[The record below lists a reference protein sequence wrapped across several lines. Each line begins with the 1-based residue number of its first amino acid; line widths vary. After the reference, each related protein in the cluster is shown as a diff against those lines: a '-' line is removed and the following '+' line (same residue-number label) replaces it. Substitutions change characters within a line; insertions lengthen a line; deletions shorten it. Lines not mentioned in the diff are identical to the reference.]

1 MNSLIW
7 ILRKPGSRR
16 ARALEI
22 LLPTKERIHL
32 RHRKEDPR
40 GWRETIAGIL
50 NRQSAGF
57 EGGEGPDGK
66 EHASVYSLQ
75 GEHGDY
81 TGFLRDWRKCGKRT
95 GTLQRCWE
103 HVERIRHRGRPDGG
117 RKRYRYLRRGP
128 FGTTSFILVR
138 RGGRRR
144 MMLFEKQA
152 IRSGDPNLNDKKPK
166 HRLRKRRNRP
176 APWAR
181 GRAQRTKTRRA
192 RCGAAERP

>member
-1 MNSLIW
+1 MEAIFPASMKTFRHHVPAQHMVASLLGVNSLLYL
-7 ILRKPGSRR
+7 LRKPNSRR

-32 RHRKEDPR
+32 RHRKEGPR
-40 GWRETIAGIL
+40 GGRETIAGIL

-66 EHASVYSLQ
+66 EHASVYSSQ

-117 RKRYRYLRRGP
+117 RKRRAGIAQLRDHRAN
-128 FGTTSFILVR
+128 V
-138 RGGRRR
+138 GRSH
-144 MMLFEKQA
+144 A
-152 IRSGDPNLNDKKPK
+152 D
-166 HRLRKRRNRP
+166 
-176 APWAR
+176 
-181 GRAQRTKTRRA
+181 
-192 RCGAAERP
+192 